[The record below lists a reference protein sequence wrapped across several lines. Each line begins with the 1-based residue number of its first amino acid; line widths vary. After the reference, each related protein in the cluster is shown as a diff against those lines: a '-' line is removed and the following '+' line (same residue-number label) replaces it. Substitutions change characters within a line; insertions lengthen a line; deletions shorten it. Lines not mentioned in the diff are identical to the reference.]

1 MKEKL
6 LTYKGYINNL
16 FCFLDATGKYVK
28 FKKSRKE
35 LIENFQLLDRSNIG
49 RTFLVK
55 YFMVAEGDFDTY
67 ILSDLEYP
75 KISEESDQ

>member
-6 LTYKGYINNL
+6 LTYRGYLNNL
-16 FCFLDATGKYVK
+16 FCFLDATGKNVK

-35 LIENFQLLDRSNIG
+35 LIESYHLLDSSNIG

-67 ILSDLEYP
+67 ILSDLEFP
-75 KISEESDQ
+75 KVAEEND

>member
-6 LTYKGYINNL
+6 LTYKGYLNNL
-16 FCFLDATGKYVK
+16 FCFTDVAGKNVN

-35 LIENFQLLDRSNIG
+35 LIETYKLIDKSNVG

-55 YFMVAEGDFDTY
+55 YFTVTEGDFDTY
-67 ILSDLEYP
+67 ILSDLELP
-75 KISEESDQ
+75 SAEED

>member
-6 LTYKGYINNL
+6 LTYKGYLNNL
-16 FCFLDATGKYVK
+16 FCFTDATGKNVN

-35 LIENFQLLDRSNIG
+35 LIETYQLLDKSNVG

-55 YFMVAEGDFDTY
+55 YFIVTGGDFDTF
-67 ILSDLEYP
+67 ILSDLELP
-75 KISEESDQ
+75 NIQED